1 MRVGPPIGRHL
12 LYLVPT
18 PIGHLD
24 DITLRAIH
32 TLRAVDAI
40 FAEDTRHTRRLLDH
54 HNISVPP
61 SGLISCHDH
70 NEEQRVELL
79 ASHIEAGRTV
89 ALVSDAGTPTISDP
103 GYRLVSGALARGIE
117 VVPLPGACAAI
128 TALSASGLPS
138 DRFTF
143 AGFPPKKAG
152 ARRRWL
158 DELATAPGTLILYC
172 AAREV
177 QKVLT
182 DIRSSRG
189 DVPVAVYR
197 EITKTYEECL
207 RGQVDEVLRNWQ
219 DNPRKGEVTLL
230 AGRPEAKDYDDA
242 ALMELLRE
250 RSVKEVAADTGIS
263 RRRLYQ
269 LHLRLKDSQ

>member
-1 MRVGPPIGRHL
+1 M

-18 PIGHLD
+18 PIGHFD
-24 DITLRAIH
+24 DITLRA
-32 TLRAVDAI
+32 LRVLRDVDVI

-54 HNISVPP
+54 HGVPY
-61 SGLISCHDH
+61 SSRGLVSCHDH
-70 NEEQRVELL
+70 NEEKRV
-79 ASHIEAGRTV
+79 ATVIEHVNAGRSV

-103 GYRLVSGALARGIE
+103 GYRLVSGVLAHGVQ

-177 QKVLT
+177 PKVLH
-182 DIRSSRG
+182 DLLESRG

-197 EITKTYEECL
+197 EVTKTYEECL
-207 RGQVDEVLRNWQ
+207 RGSVTEILGDWEG
-219 DNPRKGEVTLL
+219 NPRKGEVTLL
-230 AGRPEAKDYDDA
+230 AGRPQGRDFDDLT
-242 ALMELLRE
+242 LMDLLRE
-250 RSVKEVAADTGIS
+250 RTVKDVAADTGVS
-263 RRRLYQ
+263 RRRLYA
-269 LHLRLKDSQ
+269 LHLQIKRNK

>member
-1 MRVGPPIGRHL
+1 M
-12 LYLVPT
+12 LYIVPT

-24 DITLRAIH
+24 DITLRALS
-32 TLRAVDAI
+32 TLSTVDVI

-54 HNISVPP
+54 HHIGAP
-61 SGLISCHDH
+61 SFGVISCHDH
-70 NEEQRVELL
+70 NEDKRVQLL
-79 ASHIEAGRTV
+79 LDHVEAGRTV

-103 GYRLVSGALARGIE
+103 GYRLVSGALSHGIQ

-143 AGFPPKKAG
+143 AGFPPKKPG

-172 AAREV
+172 AGRDV
-177 QKVLT
+177 PKVLS
-182 DIRSSRG
+182 DILASRG
-189 DVPVAVYR
+189 DVLVAVYR
-197 EITKTYEECL
+197 EVTKTYEECL
-207 RGQVDEVLRNWQ
+207 RGSVSEVCADWIG
-219 DNPRKGEVTLL
+219 NPRKGEVTLL
-230 AGRPEAKDYDDA
+230 AGRPHARDYDDA
-242 ALMELLRE
+242 ALMEFLRE
-250 RSVKEVAADTGIS
+250 HTVKEVAADTGVS

-269 LHLRLKDSQ
+269 LNLQLKDQE

>member
-1 MRVGPPIGRHL
+1 L

-24 DITLRAIH
+24 DITLRALQV
-32 TLRAVDAI
+32 LREVDVI

-54 HNISVPP
+54 HGIPLPP
-61 SGLISCHDH
+61 MGLVSCHDH
-70 NEEQRVELL
+70 NEAKRIV
-79 ASHIEAGRTV
+79 AVKNHVEAGRTV

-103 GYRLVSGALARGIE
+103 GYRLVSGVLECGVG

-177 QKVLT
+177 PKVLH
-182 DIRSSRG
+182 DLRDSRG

-197 EITKTYEECL
+197 EVTKTYEECL
-207 RGQVDEVLRNWQ
+207 RGTATAVLQ
-219 DNPRKGEVTLL
+219 DWEANPRKGEVTVL
-230 AGRPEAKDYDDA
+230 AGRPIMRDFDDA
-242 ALMELLRE
+242 SLMGMLRE
-250 RSVKEVAADTGIS
+250 RSVKEVSADTGVS
-263 RRRLYQ
+263 RRRLYA
-269 LHLRLKDSQ
+269 LHLQIKNAD